1 MQRTSRRG
9 RARRARL
16 GSSLVELVMAIGI
29 FGGSVIGLAEFGR
42 RFAKMNGTTTV
53 RSQASDYAASR
64 IERVKAERTYATIDT
79 CSQTTQA
86 IPGTSFKIRT
96 QVARTNTAA
105 TDYKIV
111 TVTITHPQLTGSV
124 TKTTAVAAF

>member
-42 RFAKMNGTTTV
+42 RFSKMNGTTTV
-53 RSQASDYAASR
+53 RNQASD
-64 IERVKAERTYATIDT
+64 
-79 CSQTTQA
+79 
-86 IPGTSFKIRT
+86 
-96 QVARTNTAA
+96 
-105 TDYKIV
+105 
-111 TVTITHPQLTGSV
+111 
-124 TKTTAVAAF
+124 